1 MFICFQPTLVCGL
14 ETITSID
21 DRGRVSIPASERKR
35 RGIKPGDKFR
45 IKGEGKDILLECIL
59 EEPDTV
65 SKKGKWSKEAFL
77 CAGEATFSD

>member
-1 MFICFQPTLVCGL
+1 L

-21 DRGRVSIPASERKR
+21 NRGRVSIPASERNR

-59 EEPDTV
+59 EDPNTV
-65 SKKGKWSKEAFL
+65 SRKRKWGKEAFL

>member
-1 MFICFQPTLVCGL
+1 M
-14 ETITSID
+14 ETVTSID

-45 IKGEGKDILLECIL
+45 IKGEGKDILLECVL
-59 EEPDTV
+59 EEADTV
-65 SKKGKWSKEAFL
+65 SRKGKWGKESFL